1 MATVRRAT
9 ASWSGDLLSGSG
21 TVSAYSSGL
30 FSDLPVSWASRTEE
44 PAGRTSP
51 EELLAA
57 AHAACFCMAFSNQ
70 LATAGFAPDHLH
82 VEAEVAF
89 EKLDGGW
96 TVTSSALQVIGSVP
110 DCPIEEFERLAV
122 AAKDGCPISR
132 ALAGNVEISVDASLE
147 DPDTEGA

>member
-1 MATVRRAT
+1 MTTRRAT

-21 TVSAYSSGL
+21 TVTGYSSGL

-44 PAGRTSP
+44 PQGRTSP

-57 AHAACFCMAFSNQ
+57 AHAACYCMAFSNG
-70 LATAGFAPDHLH
+70 LATAGFTPDHLH

-89 EKLDGGW
+89 EKLEGGW
-96 TVTSSALQVIGSVP
+96 TVTASSLQVIGSVP
-110 DCPIEEFERLAV
+110 DCSHEDFERLAIE
-122 AAKDGCPISR
+122 AKDGCPISR
-132 ALAGNVEISVDASLE
+132 ALAGNVEVSVDASLE